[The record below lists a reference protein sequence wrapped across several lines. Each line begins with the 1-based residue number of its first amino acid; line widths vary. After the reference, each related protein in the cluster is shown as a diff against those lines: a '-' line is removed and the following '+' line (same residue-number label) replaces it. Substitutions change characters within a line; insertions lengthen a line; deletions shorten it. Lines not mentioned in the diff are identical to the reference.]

1 LIKRELYMGRI
12 RPFIN
17 KDLVKILTG
26 IRRSGKSVMLDLI
39 KDELVLQGTAK
50 SQFISINFE
59 EIEYAQLL
67 SIEALHNYVSERV
80 RGIQGKAYLFFD
92 EIQEVDGWEK
102 CINSFR
108 LEFDCDIYVTGS
120 NAKLLSSEYATY
132 LAGRYVQFVVYPFS
146 FSEFSDTY
154 KTVDALASPS
164 EIFMKYVLF
173 GGMPFLVNLGF
184 AEAPS
189 RQYLQ
194 DIYNSVVLKDIIERN
209 KIRDVDL
216 LERVIMYLLANIGKT
231 FSAASISKY
240 FKSENRIAAPETVLN
255 YINACVKAYLFYP
268 VKRQEVIGKKIL
280 TINEKYYI
288 ADHGLREA
296 IYGKN
301 NRDIEIVLENIVF
314 IELLRRG
321 YKITV
326 GKSGDLEID
335 FIAEDHRG
343 VVYVQVSYLLASET
357 TIEREFGLLLNI
369 RDNYPKY
376 VVTLDEFNLGR
387 NGIKHLNIRDFLMMP
402 EL

>member
-1 LIKRELYMGRI
+1 MGRI

-216 LERVIMYLLANIGKT
+216 LERVIMYLLANVGKT

-240 FKSENRIAAPETVLN
+240 FKSENRIAAPETILN
-255 YINACVKAYLFYP
+255 YISACVKAYLFYP
-268 VKRQEVIGKKIL
+268 VKRQELIGKKIL
-280 TINEKYYI
+280 TINEKYYV
-288 ADHGLREA
+288 ADHGLRES

-321 YKITV
+321 YRITV

-335 FIAEDHRG
+335 FIAENDQG
-343 VVYVQVSYLLASET
+343 VVYVQVSYLLASEA
-357 TIEREFGLLLNI
+357 TIEREFGSLSGI

-376 VVTLDEFNLGR
+376 VVSMDEFSMGR
-387 NGIKHLNIRDFLMMP
+387 GGIKHLNIRDFLIMP
-402 EL
+402 EF